1 MNRNNDF
8 EDISSSS
15 AKPSGRKKDDDYLA
29 SPFVSDES
37 RHIDEAKSSRTGKR
51 NGDGFGE
58 TVGFEPK
65 QSAKRQLHDDYYEFG
80 GTDGSDDIYSSTAY
94 QSIED
99 EDMPQR
105 NQTSSRSLNSYASRG
120 AYKKLKTRL
129 AVFNVVISVVLALSI
144 ICTAVMGV
152 LAHYTGGGNYVEIS
166 SNYSDLGIDQTIVD
180 ALPKGITNVA
190 LFGLDSRSKVTND
203 KSKAL
208 SGLSDAII
216 ILSVNTNDNTVKMT
230 SILRD
235 SFVPIDGT
243 KRKINEAYS
252 RGGAQLAIKTLN
264 QNFGLNINNYVA
276 VNLHQLW
283 KVIDFMG
290 GIDIQITEAE
300 RKELNYLANSE
311 GFGIEKL
318 DHAGAVHLNGGQAM
332 TYSRIRH
339 TDSDNIRAMRQ
350 QKVLTCLFEKAKKM
364 SMSEYPGLLKSIMD
378 NVETSLD
385 YSEIMAFAPLLSG
398 GKLTI
403 SSTSVPGN
411 EVVARGGIFEDSRGG
426 WVWKYDIGQ
435 AKDYIHKWIYG
446 E

>member
-1 MNRNNDF
+1 MYKNDDF

-15 AKPSGRKKDDDYLA
+15 SSKGDKIQKSDDYLA

-37 RHIDEAKSSRTGKR
+37 RHIDEIKTVRSQEKR
-51 NGDGFGE
+51 GDGFGE

-65 QSAKRQLHDDYYEFG
+65 SSQKRQLSGFDDFEDFGDSADLYSNSPDDEYEE
-80 GTDGSDDIYSSTAY
+80 DEMPAKRNNKSQSLNAYSSK
-94 QSIED
+94 
-99 EDMPQR
+99 
-105 NQTSSRSLNSYASRG
+105 G
-120 AYKKLKTRL
+120 AYKKLKTKL
-129 AVFNVVISVVLALSI
+129 TVFNVMLSVVLVISI

-152 LAHYTGGGNYVEIS
+152 LAHYTGGGSYAEIS
-166 SNYSDLGIDQTIVD
+166 SNYSDLGIDTDIVD
-180 ALPKGITNVA
+180 TLPKGITNIA

-203 KSKAL
+203 KTKAL

-216 ILSVNTNDNTVKMT
+216 ILSVNTENNTVKMT
-230 SILRD
+230 SVLRD

-264 QNFGLNINNYVA
+264 QNFGLNITNYVS

-300 RKELNYLANSE
+300 LKELNYLANSE

-339 TDSDNIRAMRQ
+339 TDSDNVRALRQ

-398 GKLTI
+398 GSLTI